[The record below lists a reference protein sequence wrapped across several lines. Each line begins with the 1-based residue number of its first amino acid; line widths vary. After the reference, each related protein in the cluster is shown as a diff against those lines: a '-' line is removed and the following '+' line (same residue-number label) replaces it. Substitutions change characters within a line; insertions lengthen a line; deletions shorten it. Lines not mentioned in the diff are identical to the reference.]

1 MFRQVRL
8 QNSTPATMDGNK
20 WESPGSQNEVK
31 LEIYDNMK
39 RDWQVYDRENMMCF
53 KLHRSFPSKMSHKCI
68 QFDDT

>member
-8 QNSTPATMDGNK
+8 QKSTPATVGGNK
-20 WESPGSQNEVK
+20 WESPESQKEVK

-39 RDWQVYDRENMMCF
+39 RDWEVYDRKNMMWLNLC
-53 KLHRSFPSKMSHKCI
+53 RSFSSKTSHKCI